1 MLERLMYFVVMNGY
15 RILVTRL
22 ATIFFRITQYTLI
35 TRMHSHHY
43 EHMYV
48 NPTHMSTP
56 KD

>member
-15 RILVTRL
+15 RLLVTRL